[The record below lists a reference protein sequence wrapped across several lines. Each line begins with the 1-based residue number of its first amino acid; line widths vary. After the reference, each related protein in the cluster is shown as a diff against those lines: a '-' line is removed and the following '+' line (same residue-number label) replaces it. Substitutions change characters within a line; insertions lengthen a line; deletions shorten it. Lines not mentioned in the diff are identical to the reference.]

1 MLMSMSVGLR
11 AMNSRWLAAGVAAML
26 VLWGGAARAELRVD
40 TALRKAAEQGDTA
53 TIESLLAQGADADR
67 SDALL
72 AAILAGQR
80 RSIDFLLDRGAD
92 PNAWARGRVRL
103 PRGAEGSP
111 VFAAAK
117 QGDRRLIRDLKRH
130 GANLDAASAERG
142 MGGET
147 PLLYAV
153 RARELSAARLLI
165 EAGADVKHR
174 NERGTTALI
183 EAAALGGPEA
193 LDFVKLLLSRGADP
207 DARDNQGV
215 SARDVAHEFGAPQ
228 ILALIDKKAPAGA
241 YSYPE
246 DKMHIS
252 MMLSYKAACDQ
263 STPGYALRMS
273 ANYAKWSAPRAGA
286 IESIEAD
293 PEFQRQKTEML
304 LQASQL
310 TVATGDPQQD
320 AERREQAANFRALC
334 ETHLPNEFLGVE
346 TEYTNS
352 RGRQVSPAEARAM
365 RSLLSEEAPAQVGS
379 VTVVHKSATHTAAGM
394 AAAPVPTPSPT
405 PP

>member
-1 MLMSMSVGLR
+1 MSVTLR
-11 AMNSRWLAAGVAAML
+11 SMNSRLLAFGVAAVL
-26 VLWGGAARAELRVD
+26 ALWGGSARAELRVD

-53 TIESLLAQGADADR
+53 TIESLLAQGADANR

-80 RSIDFLLDRGAD
+80 RSIDFLLDHGAD
-92 PNAWARGRVRL
+92 PNAWARGRIRL

-117 QGDRRLIRDLKRH
+117 QGDRQLIKDLKLH
-130 GANLDAASAERG
+130 GANLDAATEERG
-142 MGGET
+142 MEGDT

-153 RARELSAARLLI
+153 RYRELSAARLLI

-174 NERGTTALI
+174 NQSGTTALI

-207 DARDNQGV
+207 DAKDNKGV

-228 ILALIDKKAPAGA
+228 ILALINETAPAGA

-246 DKMHIS
+246 DKLRIS

-263 STPGYALRMS
+263 STPGYAVRMS
-273 ANYAKWSAPRAGA
+273 AAYAKWSAPRAA
-286 IESIEAD
+286 VIERIEAD
-293 PEFQRQKTEML
+293 PEFQRQKAEMVR
-304 LQASQL
+304 QASQL

-320 AERREQAANFRALC
+320 ADRPEQAANFRALC
-334 ETHLPNEFLGVE
+334 ETHLPNELLGVV

-352 RGRQVSPAEARAM
+352 PGRYVSPAEARATT
-365 RSLLSEEAPAQVGS
+365 SLLSQGAPAKAGS
-379 VTVVHKSATHTAAGM
+379 VTVVHKSATHTAGGM
-394 AAAPVPTPSPT
+394 PAAPSPTPSPT